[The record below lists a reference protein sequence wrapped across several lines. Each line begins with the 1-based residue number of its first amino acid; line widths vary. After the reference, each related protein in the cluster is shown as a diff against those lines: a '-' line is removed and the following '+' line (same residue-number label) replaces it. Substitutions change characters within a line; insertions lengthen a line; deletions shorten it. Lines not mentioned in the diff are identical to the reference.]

1 MRMSTIRWAF
11 LGAVF
16 VFGPPICVAAQSAEV
31 RTSDAADTPRMEADP
46 PMAMLDAGFH
56 DLYVLNFQGAR
67 AQFLAYQKMQPDDPL
82 GKAAEAA
89 SYLYD
94 EFNDK
99 GVFTSAFFLNDSKL
113 LGGVD
118 GSPSQNRNEP
128 FLGANHQAR
137 EMAKQVLKSNPRE
150 PHALLVLTM
159 TDGMESDYDAF
170 IEKKQLAS
178 LSLMR
183 QAEGEANTL
192 LAIDPTAQD
201 AYLALGASN
210 YVIGCLPAY
219 KRVFLRFGGIHGDKA
234 RGIQQMQLAAEH
246 GHYLRPFAKIL
257 LALAYEREH
266 QMERARALLAELTAQ
281 FPENSLFAGEL
292 ALIEQHPPRKQ

>member
-1 MRMSTIRWAF
+1 MSTIRWAF

-46 PMAMLDAGFH
+46 SMAMLDAGFH

-150 PHALLVLTM
+150 PHA
-159 TDGMESDYDAF
+159 
-170 IEKKQLAS
+170 
-178 LSLMR
+178 
-183 QAEGEANTL
+183 
-192 LAIDPTAQD
+192 
-201 AYLALGASN
+201 
-210 YVIGCLPAY
+210 
-219 KRVFLRFGGIHGDKA
+219 
-234 RGIQQMQLAAEH
+234 
-246 GHYLRPFAKIL
+246 
-257 LALAYEREH
+257 
-266 QMERARALLAELTAQ
+266 
-281 FPENSLFAGEL
+281 
-292 ALIEQHPPRKQ
+292 